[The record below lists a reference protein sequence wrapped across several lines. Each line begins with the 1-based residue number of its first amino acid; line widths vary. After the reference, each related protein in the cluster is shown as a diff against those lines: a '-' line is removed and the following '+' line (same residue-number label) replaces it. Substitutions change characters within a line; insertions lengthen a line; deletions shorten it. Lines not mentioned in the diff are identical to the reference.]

1 MRYDASMAAGYGC
14 GRRLRPVD
22 IDRWMRAVRPYLP
35 TTGSCILDLG
45 AGTGRFSAALAQAFG
60 ATVVACEPSPAMRAA
75 WTGQDPRVHLVGGS
89 AEAAPFRDN
98 AFDAVWASQM
108 VHHVS
113 DMSAFASNVRR
124 ILKPAVHLLVR
135 GGFSPAEQ
143 LPLFAYFPQAW
154 APQRRAALP
163 LPKLIDILA
172 DHGINFVDRV
182 TVAQT
187 LADTADELINKVRTR
202 SLSNLAELPDPLFE
216 QGCRELEHA
225 APAGKIHFPVIEH
238 LDLVIFRADPKPIDH
253 EVSLEC

>member
-1 MRYDASMAAGYGC
+1 VRYDASIAAGYGR

-22 IDRWMRAVRPYLP
+22 IDRWMRAARPYLP

-45 AGTGRFSAALAQAFG
+45 AGTGRFSAALAQAFE

-75 WTGQDPRVHLVGGS
+75 WTGHHPRVHLVGGT

-113 DMSAFASNVRR
+113 DMSAFATSVRR
-124 ILKPAVHLLVR
+124 ILKPAGYLLVR
-135 GGFSPAEQ
+135 GGFSPADE

-154 APQRRAALP
+154 APQQRAALP
-163 LPKLIDILA
+163 LPKLINVLA
-172 DHGINFVDRV
+172 DHGLNLVERV
-182 TVAQT
+182 TVEQT
-187 LADTADELINKVRTR
+187 LADTADQLIDKVRTR

-216 QGCRELEHA
+216 QGTRELEHA
-225 APAGKIHFPVIEH
+225 ALAGKIDFPVTEH
-238 LDLVIFRADPKPIDH
+238 LDLVIFKTDLKPKDH
-253 EVSLEC
+253 EVSLEY